1 MSDPSLVNNL
11 DEYKKVTKEHN
22 RLKPIVEKS
31 IIFINSKNQL
41 SENLDLIENEKDT
54 DLIMLA
60 KEENDLLNSQISDL
74 EDELKI
80 LILPHDPTDDKN
92 SIIEIRAGTGG
103 DEAALFAS
111 DLYRMYSRFAERN
124 SWDFSVLGSS
134 SIGIGGLKEI
144 IFSLKGDG
152 AYGVMKYE
160 SGVHRVQR
168 VPKTETSGRV
178 HTSAATVAILP
189 EAEDADINV
198 VDADL

>member
-11 DEYKKVTKEHN
+11 DEFKKITKEHN

-60 KEENDLLNSQISDL
+60 KEENDLLESQISDL

-111 DLYRMYSRFAERN
+111 DLYRMYSRFA
-124 SWDFSVLGSS
+124 
-134 SIGIGGLKEI
+134 
-144 IFSLKGDG
+144 
-152 AYGVMKYE
+152 
-160 SGVHRVQR
+160 
-168 VPKTETSGRV
+168 
-178 HTSAATVAILP
+178 
-189 EAEDADINV
+189 
-198 VDADL
+198 